1 MEQSIIHLSNRHS
14 GWSEEESSLL
24 WKTADEAQEHGLPLK
39 QVFERIA
46 EQTGRRPNSIRNYYY
61 AQVRQR
67 EGGKARAAR
76 FVPFQESEVR
86 QLVETVLR
94 RKAAGQSVRACLQE
108 LSGGNHS
115 LMLRYQNKYRAVLR
129 SHPEIIRQAME
140 KLKAE
145 GIECAQPQVR
155 IRQRLSP
162 EDALGQM
169 AVSARRTGDSELI
182 QACDVFARLIR
193 NGRAEGAPNTQLDRM
208 NVRLDLYRLALT
220 DRTRLMRQFCETAD
234 EFSATV
240 KDYLVCS
247 RQQRVDKLDAF
258 CDQLTDRLG
267 RLESCMTAAQEAL
280 RETEKPGE
288 VN

>member
-1 MEQSIIHLSNRHS
+1 MEQSIIRLSNRHS
-14 GWSEEESSLL
+14 GWSDEESSLL
-24 WKTADEAQEHGLPLK
+24 WKTADEAQERGLPLK

-61 AQVRQR
+61 AQVRER
-67 EGGKARAAR
+67 EGGRARAAR
-76 FVPFQESEVR
+76 FVPFTEEEVR
-86 QLVETVLR
+86 TLVETVLR
-94 RKAAGQSVRACLQE
+94 RKAAGQSVRSCLQE

-129 SHPEIIRQAME
+129 SHPEIIRQAVE

-145 GIECAQPQVR
+145 GIDCPQPQVR
-155 IRQRLSP
+155 ARPRLSP

-193 NGRAEGAPNTQLDRM
+193 NGRAGDMPEQTALLDRM

-220 DRTRLMRQFCETAD
+220 DRTRLARALCETAD
-234 EFSATV
+234 ELAATV
-240 KDYLVCS
+240 KDFLVAD
-247 RQQRVDKLDAF
+247 RQTRVDRLDAF
-258 CDQLTDRLG
+258 CDALTERLG
-267 RLESCMTAAQEAL
+267 RLEGCVTEAEEGM
-280 RETEKPGE
+280 RERE
-288 VN
+288 

>member
-1 MEQSIIHLSNRHS
+1 MEQSIIRLSNRHS
-14 GWSEEESSLL
+14 GWSDEESSLL
-24 WKTADEAQEHGLPLK
+24 WKTADEAQERGLPLK

-61 AQVRQR
+61 AQVRER
-67 EGGKARAAR
+67 EGGRARAAR
-76 FVPFQESEVR
+76 FVPFTEEEVST
-86 QLVETVLR
+86 LVETVLR
-94 RKAAGQSVRACLQE
+94 RKAAGQSVRSCLQE

-129 SHPEIIRQAME
+129 SRPEIIREALE

-145 GIECAQPQVR
+145 GIDCPQPQVR
-155 IRQRLSP
+155 ARPRLSP

-193 NGRAEGAPNTQLDRM
+193 NGRSEAAAPSQMDRM

-240 KDYLVCS
+240 KEYLVGD
-247 RQQRVDKLDAF
+247 RQQRVERLDAF
-258 CDQLTDRLG
+258 CDQLTDGLG

-280 RETEKPGE
+280 REPDKAGD
-288 VN
+288 N